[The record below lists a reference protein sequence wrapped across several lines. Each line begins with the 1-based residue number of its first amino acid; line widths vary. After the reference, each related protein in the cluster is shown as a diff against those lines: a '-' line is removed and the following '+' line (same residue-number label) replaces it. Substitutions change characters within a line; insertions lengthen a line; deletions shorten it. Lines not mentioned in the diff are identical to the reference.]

1 MRSKGAI
8 RFLPGSAVPMV
19 DEPLPRQSTDP
30 ADVAAYVASLAT
42 DLAILTHKAGLTSL
56 EYLLEML
63 RLEAENLNRP
73 PTED

>member
-1 MRSKGAI
+1 
-8 RFLPGSAVPMV
+8 
-19 DEPLPRQSTDP
+19 
-30 ADVAAYVASLAT
+30 
-42 DLAILTHKAGLTSL
+42 LTHKAGLTSL

>member
-1 MRSKGAI
+1 M
-8 RFLPGSAVPMV
+8 F
-19 DEPLPRQSTDP
+19 DEPLRQSSDP

-42 DLAILTHKAGLTSL
+42 DLAIHKAGLTSL